1 MEQYGTFP
9 SPEVQIENP
18 QCLGNLTSG
27 KTERLH
33 GAPYYVSLKRL
44 TNLTPMKLN
53 IAQNSIKR
61 VVKNVSNG
69 KFTCF
74 FHVSTNITG
83 SSGNVMSPV
92 LRFAFGADSNENVDL
107 GCELNVIGGCKF
119 SSHTVGVEKSMEV
132 TMLPIPMKE
141 IIARSLSKESAQEL
155 RVRCTHQVLRTH
167 GLEIVSTLL
176 GKDHFI
182 EFAKICKFI
191 ASYWI
196 LKKEYENACDAYM
209 VEVDVAIKLGRN
221 EIDIGNSINKLAELY
236 ESMGQVKVGA
246 NLYVSA
252 LTFYLKDA
260 DPSVKYTTYCNAG
273 LAFKNCEELVQGE
286 EMYIRAWKIG
296 APDITECAN
305 LVINIVMFYYKI
317 AVEKVNDGDYSLPI
331 DNIHPILCALFKQA
345 GIRSTGMTGK
355 AIAGADCTQTLLPE
369 FRNKEASLR
378 VLRNAA
384 NIPSRKAF
392 REAIASTCGTI
403 FMTFSQGYE
412 NRSLKDKKKHAR
424 GIRKEHVKSV
434 ELFVGGE
441 SVTSRNTM
449 VPNKC
454 SMCDAKESKS
464 GKKLQCCPCEIV
476 YYCCKDCQNKHWKQ
490 HKNYCPVYIK
500 KQQKAKNEQNSSA
513 DQKKSAIEDSACLE
527 KKGKEQAAAETEG
540 ENVVICNKCGSSKIP
555 PGKETL
561 LKCPCNGS
569 IYYCSKACQRAD
581 WKAHRTVHNS
591 SLP

>member
-1 MEQYGTFP
+1 MNTFL
-9 SPEVQIENP
+9 SPKVQIKSP
-18 QCLGNLTSG
+18 QCLGNLASG

-53 IAQNSIKR
+53 IAQKSIKK
-61 VVKNVSNG
+61 VVKNASNG
-69 KFTCF
+69 KISCSMKVINNATD
-74 FHVSTNITG
+74 
-83 SSGNVMSPV
+83 SSGNVMNPV
-92 LRFAFGADSNENVDL
+92 IQFGFGADSNENVDL
-107 GCELNVIGGCKF
+107 GELNVIGACAFTTTKTGG
-119 SSHTVGVEKSMEV
+119 VGGVES
-132 TMLPIPMKE
+132 TMIPLPMNE

-167 GLEIVSTLL
+167 GLEIVSTVL

-182 EFAKICKFI
+182 EFSKICKFLVG
-191 ASYWI
+191 YWI

-209 VEVDVAIKLGRN
+209 VEVDVAIKLGWN
-221 EIDIGNSINKLAELY
+221 KLDIGNSINKLAELY
-236 ESMGQVKVGA
+236 EAMGQVKVGA

-260 DPSVKYTTYCNAG
+260 DPSVLFTTYCNAG
-273 LAFKNCEELVQGE
+273 LAFKNCEEFDQGE
-286 EMYIRAWKIG
+286 DMYIRGWKIG
-296 APDITECAN
+296 APAITEPSCTH
-305 LVINIVMFYYKI
+305 LVINVVMFYHQI
-317 AVEKVNDGDYSLPI
+317 AVNKANDGEHSLPI
-331 DNIHPILCALFKQA
+331 DNIHPIMCALLKQA
-345 GIRSTGMTGK
+345 GIRSTGMTGN
-355 AIAGADCTQTLLPE
+355 AIMSADCTLTLLPE

-384 NIPSRKAF
+384 NIPTRNAF

-403 FMTFSQGYE
+403 FMTFSEGYE
-412 NRSLKDKKKHAR
+412 NRALKDTKKHAR
-424 GIRKEHVKSV
+424 GIRKKHVNSA
-434 ELFVGGE
+434 EMFSSGE
-441 SVTSRNTM
+441 NITSRNITL
-449 VPNKC
+449 NKC

-464 GKKLQCCPCEIV
+464 GTKLQCCPCENV

-500 KQQKAKNEQNSSA
+500 KQQKAKNEQKSSV
-513 DQKKSAIEDSACLE
+513 DQKKSAVEDSARLE
-527 KKGKEQAAAETEG
+527 KGKEPAAGTED
-540 ENVVICNKCGSSKIP
+540 ENVCNKCGSSKIP

-569 IYYCSKACQRAD
+569 VYYCSKTCQMAD
-581 WKAHRTVHNS
+581 WKAHRPVHNS